1 MDALRW
7 ILLLIGLVLI
17 AGIYWLGRRQGQ
29 DERREGL
36 FERARRAAREDRRS
50 EEPAAAPVEPDLD
63 IGDIDIHGFDVED
76 RPGEA
81 REAPDGSMPADE
93 PDPRDASGTGSET
106 AAPASPAPADR
117 PSAPADVAAR
127 SSIDSGSTEPPLEEH
142 SGAGWSADT
151 PSRPKPDRQPES
163 DNGPDPASVDPAS
176 LPGHEPGFGPDP
188 EPESVVARPEMRG
201 DAADHVEA
209 ATSGR
214 AATDTSPVAT
224 SDRSREERE
233 PHGRSRDSRADERV
247 VVLHVVA
254 PEGERLVGARLRE
267 ALEACGMRHG
277 AYSIFHASDSEG
289 SIVFSAANAVEP
301 GTFDRSTMDT
311 LTTPG
316 IALFMQ
322 VPGAQS
328 AETVFD
334 RMLST
339 ARSVAD
345 ALEAHVLDER
355 HSTLTRQTEQ
365 HLREELRLLDRRTGS
380 LQR

>member
-1 MDALRW
+1 MEALRW
-7 ILLLIGLVLI
+7 ILLLIGLALI
-17 AGIYWLGRRQGQ
+17 AGIYWIGRRQGK

-36 FERARRAAREDRRS
+36 FERARRAAARDDKGTG
-50 EEPAAAPVEPDLD
+50 EPAADPVEPDLD
-63 IGDIDIHGFDVED
+63 IGDIDLHGFDVED

-81 REAPDGSMPADE
+81 RGTPDRSPPPGTADT
-93 PDPRDASGTGSET
+93 RDGDGTGPEPVVS
-106 AAPASPAPADR
+106 AARTPDDR
-117 PSAPADVAAR
+117 PSEPVTVAEDPP
-127 SSIDSGSTEPPLEEH
+127 IDSASPETPPDDSPGAESEAGSVT
-142 SGAGWSADT
+142 G
-151 PSRPKPDRQPES
+151 PES
-163 DNGPDPASVDPAS
+163 MARTAPQSDR
-176 LPGHEPGFGPDP
+176 DP
-188 EPESVVARPEMRG
+188 EPAREPGQPPGAGREREHEPVVARPEDHADDT
-201 DAADHVEA
+201 DAAPA
-209 ATSGR
+209 P
-214 AATDTSPVAT
+214 TDTAPTAS
-224 SDRSREERE
+224 SGGRRE
-233 PHGRSRDSRADERV
+233 PRGEPHDSGPEERV

-267 ALEACGMRHG
+267 ALESCGMRHG

-339 ARSVAD
+339 ARAVAD
-345 ALEAHVLDER
+345 ALDAHVLDER

>member
-36 FERARRAAREDRRS
+36 FERARRGAREDRGRD
-50 EEPAAAPVEPDLD
+50 EPAADPVEPDLD
-63 IGDIDIHGFDVED
+63 IGDIDVHGFDVED

-81 REAPDGSMPADE
+81 RKPPARSTPVEEPEQSATSRNKSGPARPGRYAPDDPQTAFDDPARGPAIDSGPVE
-93 PDPRDASGTGSET
+93 PPPRET
-106 AAPASPAPADR
+106 AATRARAEPLHEPEPEPEPVAP
-117 PSAPADVAAR
+117 
-127 SSIDSGSTEPPLEEH
+127 
-142 SGAGWSADT
+142 
-151 PSRPKPDRQPES
+151 
-163 DNGPDPASVDPAS
+163 PDPA
-176 LPGHEPGFGPDP
+176 PDP
-188 EPESVVARPEMRG
+188 GADPPDESVHGPGSSPDSEPVVARPDVPEDSPDTTETVASG
-201 DAADHVEA
+201 STSTDAESPP
-209 ATSGR
+209 TTGR
-214 AATDTSPVAT
+214 DAND
-224 SDRSREERE
+224 RE
-233 PHGRSRDSRADERV
+233 PRGGARDSGPEERV

-267 ALEACGMRHG
+267 ALESCGMRHG

-301 GTFDRSTMDT
+301 GTFDRATMDT

-328 AETVFD
+328 AETIFD

-339 ARSVAD
+339 ARTVAD

>member
-17 AGIYWLGRRQGQ
+17 AGIYWLGRRKGQ
-29 DERREGL
+29 DEHREGL
-36 FERARRAAREDRRS
+36 FERARRAARDDRVS
-50 EEPAAAPVEPDLD
+50 DEPASGAVEPDLD
-63 IGDIDIHGFDVED
+63 IDDIDVHGFDVED

-81 REAPDGSMPADE
+81 REAPDRSMPADD
-93 PDPRDASGTGSET
+93 PDARDAYGTEPET
-106 AAPASPAPADR
+106 PAPAPHAPADR
-117 PSAPADVAAR
+117 PAAPADVASR
-127 SSIDSGSTEPPLEEH
+127 SPIDSGPTEPPPEER
-142 SGAGWSADT
+142 SGAGWSADV
-151 PSRPKPDRQPES
+151 PSGPKADRQPES
-163 DNGPDPASVDPAS
+163 DHGPEPASADPASEPD
-176 LPGHEPGFGPDP
+176 HEPGFGQDP
-188 EPESVVARPEMRG
+188 EPEPVVARPETHG
-201 DAADHVEA
+201 DAPDSAETA
-209 ATSGR
+209 ASGR
-214 AATDTSPVAT
+214 AATDTSPAAT
-224 SDRSREERE
+224 SDRGREERE
-233 PHGRSRDSRADERV
+233 PPGRGQEKGAEERV

-267 ALEACGMRHG
+267 ALEASGMRHG

-345 ALEAHVLDER
+345 TLEAHVLDER

>member
-1 MDALRW
+1 MEALRW

-36 FERARRAAREDRRS
+36 FERARRAARDDQGS
-50 EEPAAAPVEPDLD
+50 DEPAADPVEPDLD
-63 IGDIDIHGFDVED
+63 IGDIDLHGFDVED
-76 RPGEA
+76 RPGAA
-81 REAPDGSMPADE
+81 RETADRSTTADTSDTGDG
-93 PDPRDASGTGSET
+93 RGTGQEAVG
-106 AAPASPAPADR
+106 AAAQTPDEHHPE
-117 PSAPADVAAR
+117 PSAVAEDPPIDSVSVEAPPDESPGAEREADSVTGPEPVAR
-127 SSIDSGSTEPPLEEH
+127 S
-142 SGAGWSADT
+142 A
-151 PSRPKPDRQPES
+151 PES
-163 DNGPDPASVDPAS
+163 DRVPGPAR
-176 LPGHEPGFGPDP
+176 EPGQAPGNGR
-188 EPESVVARPEMRG
+188 EPEREPVVARPENQARPENHM
-201 DAADHVEA
+201 DTPDTA
-209 ATSGR
+209 R
-214 AATDTSPVAT
+214 ASTDTEPTT
-224 SDRSREERE
+224 SSGGRREERE
-233 PHGRSRDSRADERV
+233 PRGEARDSEPEERV

-267 ALEACGMRHG
+267 ALESCGMRHG

-339 ARSVAD
+339 ARAVAD

>member
-1 MDALRW
+1 MEPLRW

-17 AGIYWLGRRQGQ
+17 AGIYWLGRRQGK
-29 DERREGL
+29 DDRREGL
-36 FERARRAAREDRRS
+36 FERARRAARDDKGGD
-50 EEPAAAPVEPDLD
+50 EPAADPVEPDLD
-63 IGDIDIHGFDVED
+63 IGDIDVHGFDVEG

-81 REAPDGSMPADE
+81 GVTRERAAPLE
-93 PDPRDASGTGSET
+93 PRDSDGPEPEPEEAESRVPDDRPAAPVDT
-106 AAPASPAPADR
+106 AAESPL
-117 PSAPADVAAR
+117 
-127 SSIDSGSTEPPLEEH
+127 GS
-142 SGAGWSADT
+142 WSAE
-151 PSRPKPDRQPES
+151 DRS
-163 DNGPDPASVDPAS
+163 DAGQGV
-176 LPGHEPGFGPDP
+176 GPDP
-188 EPESVVARPEMRG
+188 EPRPAPEPDRESAPSRDPEHDPEPDAGQDSEPEPVVTRPEIHAEHP
-201 DAADHVEA
+201 DPPEA
-209 ATSGR
+209 ASSGR
-214 AATDTSPVAT
+214 TSSNAAPTTS
-224 SDRSREERE
+224 SGRQREEDGAR
-233 PHGRSRDSRADERV
+233 GRTADSQAEERV

-267 ALEACGMRHG
+267 ALESCGMHHG

-301 GTFDRSTMDT
+301 GTFDRTTMDT

-345 ALEAHVLDER
+345 ALEANVLDER

>member
-1 MDALRW
+1 MEALRW
-7 ILLLIGLVLI
+7 ILLLIGLALI
-17 AGIYWLGRRQGQ
+17 AAIYWLGRRQGQ
-29 DERREGL
+29 DSRREGL
-36 FERARRAAREDRRS
+36 FERARRAARDDRGGD
-50 EEPAAAPVEPDLD
+50 EPAAGPVEPDLD
-63 IGDIDIHGFDVED
+63 IDDIDVHGFDVEE
-76 RPGEA
+76 RPGGA
-81 REAPDGSMPADE
+81 RVARDRSTVAGDPESGHGHGVEPEPDDTAPHERDDRRAPPPTEPADAE
-93 PDPRDASGTGSET
+93 GWADSGPDREPAVRPDPTPDHEPEPSRGPGRDPERASGRESE
-106 AAPASPAPADR
+106 
-117 PSAPADVAAR
+117 
-127 SSIDSGSTEPPLEEH
+127 
-142 SGAGWSADT
+142 
-151 PSRPKPDRQPES
+151 
-163 DNGPDPASVDPAS
+163 
-176 LPGHEPGFGPDP
+176 P
-188 EPESVVARPEMRG
+188 EPAVGRPEPHTE
-201 DAADHVEA
+201 DPDTVEA
-209 ATSGR
+209 ASSGR
-214 AATDTSPVAT
+214 ASSDAAPTAS
-224 SDRSREERE
+224 SDRRREEQGAR
-233 PHGRSRDSRADERV
+233 GRTTDRRAEERV

-267 ALEACGMRHG
+267 ALESCGMRHG

-301 GTFDRSTMDT
+301 GTFDRATMDT

-334 RMLST
+334 RMLNT
-339 ARSVAD
+339 ARAVAD

>member
-17 AGIYWLGRRQGQ
+17 AGIYWLGRQGQ
-29 DERREGL
+29 EARREGL
-36 FERARRAAREDRRS
+36 FERARRAAREDRGRDG
-50 EEPAAAPVEPDLD
+50 PAADPAEPDLD
-63 IGDIDIHGFDVED
+63 IGDIDVHGFDVDD

-81 REAPDGSMPADE
+81 RENPA
-93 PDPRDASGTGSET
+93 
-106 AAPASPAPADR
+106 
-117 PSAPADVAAR
+117 
-127 SSIDSGSTEPPLEEH
+127 GSTPVEDPEPRGSSRNEPEPA
-142 SGAGWSADT
+142 GAGRYVPGHPQTASDDT
-151 PSRPKPDRQPES
+151 MTGPAIDPGPAEPVTS
-163 DNGPDPASVDPAS
+163 PDPAPQPEPTDESGHDPG
-176 LPGHEPGFGPDP
+176 PGPDSEP
-188 EPESVVARPEMRG
+188 EPVVARAGMHGEAPENTG
-201 DAADHVEA
+201 TVASNHTSADAAPTT
-209 ATSGR
+209 ATGR
-214 AATDTSPVAT
+214 HAN
-224 SDRSREERE
+224 ERE
-233 PHGRSRDSRADERV
+233 PRGRHPAGEAEERV

-267 ALEACGMRHG
+267 ALESCGMRHG

-289 SIVFSAANAVEP
+289 SIVFSAANAIEP
-301 GTFDRSTMDT
+301 GTFDRATMDT

-339 ARSVAD
+339 ARTVAD
-345 ALEAHVLDER
+345 ALEAQVLDER